1 MDKHSAEAR
10 DGVWDGV
17 KTGMIQLLAT
27 SGADVLTPPGTK
39 VNSPVSAA
47 NIAQTYLRTNYGGS
61 QQAGGGGNTVIKRT
75 LKLLAH
81 TLP

>member
-61 QQAGGGGNTVIKRT
+61 QQAGGERNTVIERT